1 MESEKLKIVFDIETS
16 GFPLETFS
24 ESQQE
29 YLMRYV
35 EKEKD
40 EKIRSE
46 KELEAIRYLNL
57 YPFTAKVIVIGL
69 MNINTGNRYVI
80 FESEEPREWESE
92 EKKISYHGMTEEKML
107 IKFWDFLTKA
117 DKLISFNGRQFDLP
131 FLMLRSAMLKIRPSR
146 NFIKSRYDITKH
158 IDLLDQFTFY
168 GLTRKFNLDFYAHA
182 FGLESPKSNGIT
194 GMDVNELYRA
204 GKIEDIAIY
213 CGDDIKATAEL
224 YEIWKTY
231 LKF

>member
-92 EKKISYHGMTEEKML
+92 EKKISYHGMTEEEML

>member
-40 EKIRSE
+40 EELRSE

-69 MNINTGNRYVI
+69 MNITTGNRYII
-80 FESEEPREWESE
+80 FESEEPKEWDVE
-92 EKKISYHGMTEEKML
+92 EKKISYHGMTEEEML
-107 IKFWDFLTKA
+107 IKFWYFLTKA

-131 FLMLRSAMLKIRPSR
+131 FLMLRSAMLKIKPSR
-146 NFIKSRYDITKH
+146 NFIKSRYDTTKH

-168 GLTRKFNLDFYAHA
+168 GLTRKFNLDFYSRA
-182 FGLESPKSNGIT
+182 FGIESPKSNGIT

-224 YEIWKTY
+224 YSIWETY

>member
-40 EKIRSE
+40 EQLRTE

-80 FESEEPREWESE
+80 FESEEPRQWEVE
-92 EKKISYHGMTEEKML
+92 EKKISYHGMTEEEML
-107 IKFWDFLTKA
+107 TKFWDFLTKA

-131 FLMLRSAMLKIRPSR
+131 FLMLRSAMLKIKPSR
-146 NFIKSRYDITKH
+146 NFVKSRYDTTKH

-182 FGLESPKSNGIT
+182 FGIESPKSNGIT

-204 GKIEDIAIY
+204 GKIEDVAIY

-224 YEIWKTY
+224 YEIWETY